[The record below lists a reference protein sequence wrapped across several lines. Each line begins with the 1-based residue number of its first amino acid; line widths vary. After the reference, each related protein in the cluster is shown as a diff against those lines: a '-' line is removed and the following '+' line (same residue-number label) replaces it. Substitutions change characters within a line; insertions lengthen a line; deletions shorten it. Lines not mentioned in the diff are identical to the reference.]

1 MITKAGV
8 SIFTH
13 SLSRHWSSRHGR
25 LSGTLWDK
33 FTLACML
40 VLDSLGLITHT
51 MPVLALGQT
60 PNHMGSYR
68 NPITIVND
76 YTS

>member
-1 MITKAGV
+1 MIESDNENLLKV
-8 SIFTH
+8 LHMLLVNI
-13 SLSRHWSSRHGR
+13 
-25 LSGTLWDK
+25 DK

-40 VLDSLGLITHT
+40 VLDSLGLIIHT

>member
-1 MITKAGV
+1 MIESDNENLLKV
-8 SIFTH
+8 LHMLLVNI
-13 SLSRHWSSRHGR
+13 
-25 LSGTLWDK
+25 DK

>member
-1 MITKAGV
+1 MLRKSMIESDNENLLKV
-8 SIFTH
+8 LHMLLVNI
-13 SLSRHWSSRHGR
+13 
-25 LSGTLWDK
+25 DK